1 MSKMAE
7 AINVLWDKRNVCL
20 TEPLILIYTSKIY
33 RMEINKLMRAS
44 FILFQAIELSKYSV
58 YHLYGRTVVV
68 CVYVYLYLLQGSL
81 KV

>member
-1 MSKMAE
+1 
-7 AINVLWDKRNVCL
+7 
-20 TEPLILIYTSKIY
+20 
-33 RMEINKLMRAS
+33 MEINKLMPAS

-58 YHLYGRTVVV
+58 HHLYGRTVVV